1 MCEWKVGALNMII
14 CCVSLSLPLLPTNQW
29 LLTGFP
35 VYSVLVH
42 VLSESGTSDR
52 ASLAFQNAILY
63 YLHCGDLCMHA
74 CTYIFMCVYGL
85 VHVCVRVC
93 IYLLWYNASSQF
105 ESLHT
110 KWQFGRNGYSNRYSI
125 AMYYGSI

>member
-1 MCEWKVGALNMII
+1 MVI

-52 ASLAFQNAILY
+52 ASLVFQNAILY

-74 CTYIFMCVYGL
+74 CTSCVCMASYMYVYVCVYTCCGIT
-85 VHVCVRVC
+85 RQ
-93 IYLLWYNASSQF
+93 ASLKVYIQNGSLDAMGIVIGIVSQCTMVAC
-105 ESLHT
+105 EL
-110 KWQFGRNGYSNRYSI
+110 
-125 AMYYGSI
+125 

>member
-74 CTYIFMCVYGL
+74 CVCMALYMYVYMCVYTCCGIT
-85 VHVCVRVC
+85 RQ
-93 IYLLWYNASSQF
+93 ASLKVYIQSGSLDAMGTVIGIVSQCTMVAY
-105 ESLHT
+105 EL
-110 KWQFGRNGYSNRYSI
+110 
-125 AMYYGSI
+125 